1 MNCGGLYLT
10 PFHIL
15 TTVNCAV
22 LLKQKTLKPIQI
34 DRESTLNRHHAPLAM
49 SYEDIH
55 FNISEIYLHP
65 SHSRRKNHRSNTNDI
80 RSLSHNEDG
89 KFKDIALLQITYLNQ
104 EKHHLKSIKSIQI
117 QPLPNRRRTR
127 QILNRNGT
135 FVSFNTNEN
144 VLNHTIHHTSHTV
157 LCYPNAS
164 EQFTNKKFVC
174 GNRKEQKHQSN
185 DLNPNTTFRY
195 GLHPLE
201 GFPLVVLFPKSRQR
215 QTMAVV
221 GTKTSKVG

>member
-1 MNCGGLYLT
+1 M
-10 PFHIL
+10 
-15 TTVNCAV
+15 
-22 LLKQKTLKPIQI
+22 KQKTLKPIQI

-49 SYEDIH
+49 NYEDIH

-65 SHSRRKNHRSNTNDI
+65 SHSRRKNHRSNTNDV
-80 RSLSHNEDG
+80 RRFSHNEDG

-144 VLNHTIHHTSHTV
+144 ILNQTIRHTPRTV

-164 EQFTNKKFVC
+164 EQSTNKKFAC
-174 GNRKEQKHQSN
+174 GKRMGQNHQFN
-185 DLNPNTTFRY
+185 DLNTTFGY
-195 GLHPLE
+195 GLRPLE

>member
-15 TTVNCAV
+15 TTANCAI
-22 LLKQKTLKPIQI
+22 LLKQKTLRPIQI
-34 DRESTLNRHHAPLAM
+34 DKESTLNRHHAPLAM
-49 SYEDIH
+49 NYEDNH

-65 SHSRRKNHRSNTNDI
+65 SHSRRKNHRSNTNDVK
-80 RSLSHNEDG
+80 SFSHNKDD
-89 KFKDIALLQITYLNQ
+89 KFKDIALLQITYLKQ
-104 EKHHLKSIKSIQI
+104 EKFHLKSIKSIQI

-135 FVSFNTNEN
+135 FLSFNTYKNG
-144 VLNHTIHHTSHTV
+144 VNHTIRHTPRTL
-157 LCYPNAS
+157 LCYSNAS
-164 EQFTNKKFVC
+164 EHSTNRKFVC
-174 GNRKEQKHQSN
+174 GNRMDQKHQSN
-185 DLNPNTTFRY
+185 DPNHRFGY
-195 GLHPLE
+195 GSHPLE